1 MEVLDKYGPVA
12 VAMDSSDPNFVS
24 YSVGTF
30 GTSNGQYGSPGTC
43 TSDKLG
49 SNFKEYILKII
60 FLIIFF
66 FKLM

>member
-30 GTSNGQYGSPGTC
+30 GTKDGQYGSPGTC
-43 TSDKLG
+43 SSDHLG
-49 SNFKEYILKII
+49 Y
-60 FLIIFF
+60 
-66 FKLM
+66 